1 MSRVKT
7 LVLWG
12 LAAIMTQGG
21 IMHFVATRFYVRIMP
36 PGIPAPE
43 AIVYLSGVIESG
55 LGLALLP
62 ARTRR
67 WAAWGLVATLIAI
80 FPANIYGATSAGT
93 DHPAMP
99 GVPVWAAWLRLPLQL
114 PLIAA
119 AYWFTQ
125 DER

>member
-1 MSRVKT
+1 MSRLKT
-7 LVLWG
+7 LALLG
-12 LAAIMTQGG
+12 LAGIMTVGG
-21 IMHFVATRFYVRIMP
+21 VMHFITPAPYERLMP
-36 PGIPAPE
+36 PGIPAPRE
-43 AIVYLSGVIESG
+43 VVYLTGVIEAG
-55 LGLALLP
+55 LGLALLVP
-62 ARTRR
+62 RTRR

-119 AYWFTQ
+119 AYWLAQ
-125 DER
+125 EES

>member
-1 MSRVKT
+1 MSRFKTVVK
-7 LVLWG
+7 WG

-21 IMHFVATRFYVRIMP
+21 IMHFIATPFYERIMP
-36 PGIPAPE
+36 PGIPAPRE
-43 AIVYLSGVIESG
+43 MVYVSGVIEAA

-62 ARTRR
+62 RRTRR
-67 WAAWGLVATLIAI
+67 WAAWGVVATLIAI

-119 AYWFTQ
+119 AYWLTR
-125 DER
+125 EE